1 MKLTM
6 AVDFY
11 DMVWVS
17 EEIFDESHIDKF
29 IKQCAE
35 NGINRLL
42 WRVSVG
48 GKLFYHTR
56 TPDRLSN
63 FRSSK
68 TGKRCDIHREI
79 SKKAMAVMEKCD
91 PLKVAVDCSRKHGI
105 EIYPWLTIYDDWSYM
120 GELKS
125 SLLQDNPN
133 FSWVSQDGSEY
144 LWGATSYVYD
154 EVVEFRMRQIKE
166 LLSYDV
172 DGLHLSL
179 RSHSRPPEYIKILK
193 AYLEANP
200 CKTVADYVVSNK
212 TLIKKI
218 MKESH
223 GTYGFEPQAV
233 SEYSRIT
240 GKIPDKH
247 DPEWW
252 KFRGGYLLRF
262 LKQVRNVVN
271 TREIGFSLW
280 WRTPYYPPFPN
291 EFYRWDDIVSKNIVD
306 ELCYVLPNDFSK
318 IPGCYPELVNHNKN
332 SSLWLFTSDN
342 TENVYKRFKI
352 IEKALR
358 SRLFQNVCLYEAM
371 DFYKN
376 PNYWKMVK
384 KIKNINPE
392 AGAEVSAAGY
402 QF

>member
-11 DMVWVS
+11 DLVWVS
-17 EEIFDESHIDKF
+17 DEIFDENHIDKF

-56 TPDRLSN
+56 TTDRLQS
-63 FRSSK
+63 FKPSG
-68 TGKRCDIHREI
+68 TGKERDIHLEI
-79 SKKAMAVMEKCD
+79 SKKAMAVMKKCD
-91 PLKVAVDCSRKHGI
+91 PLKAAVNSSRKYGI

-120 GELKS
+120 GEFKS
-125 SLLQDNPN
+125 SLLRENPN

-144 LWGATSYVYD
+144 LWGVTSYVYD

-172 DGLHLSL
+172 DGLHLSF
-179 RSHSRPPEYIKILK
+179 RSHSRPPEYIRTLK
-193 AYLEANP
+193 TYLEANP
-200 CKTVADYVVSNK
+200 GKTVADYAASNK
-212 TLIKKI
+212 ILVRKI

-223 GTYGFEPQAV
+223 GKYGFEPQAV
-233 SEYSRIT
+233 SEYSKIT

-252 KFRGGYLLRF
+252 KFRGGYLLKF
-262 LKQVRNVVN
+262 LKQVRNMVN
-271 TREIGFSLW
+271 TRETGFSLW
-280 WRTPYYPPFPN
+280 WRTQHYPPFPN
-291 EFYRWDDIVSKNIVD
+291 DFYRWDDIVSKNIVD
-306 ELCYVLPNDFSK
+306 DLCYVLPDDFSK
-318 IPGCYPELVNHNKN
+318 FPACFPELKNHNKN
-332 SSLWLFTSDN
+332 ASLWFFTSDN
-342 TENVYKRFKI
+342 TENVYKRFKV
-352 IEKALR
+352 IEEALK
-358 SRLFQNVCLYEAM
+358 SRLFQNVCLFEAM

-376 PNYWKMVK
+376 PNYWEMVK
-384 KIKNINPE
+384 KIKNIKPE
-392 AGAEVSAAGY
+392 AVAEVSAIDY